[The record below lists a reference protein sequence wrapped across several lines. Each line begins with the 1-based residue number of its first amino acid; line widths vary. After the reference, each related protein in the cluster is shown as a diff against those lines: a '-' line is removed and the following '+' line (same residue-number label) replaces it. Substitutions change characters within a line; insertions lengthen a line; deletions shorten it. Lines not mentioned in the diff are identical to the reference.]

1 MAQKL
6 LEYSPV
12 PYVRYVSL
20 SLFQYTS
27 YQIFAEKSVL
37 ASKLKQIK
45 RPPREKSKS
54 SQTQIIQIMSD
65 EMLNNKES
73 ILFMISREPHT
84 LFLVEQL
91 AHFTDYLFDGNTYS
105 RIDFNLTHAMT
116 MLVTEFLCW

>member
-1 MAQKL
+1 M
-6 LEYSPV
+6 
-12 PYVRYVSL
+12 
-20 SLFQYTS
+20 
-27 YQIFAEKSVL
+27 
-37 ASKLKQIK
+37 K

-105 RIDFNLTHAMT
+105 RIDFNLAHK
-116 MLVTEFLCW
+116 MLVTEIPVKFLGRCNLSHPS

>member
-1 MAQKL
+1 M
-6 LEYSPV
+6 
-12 PYVRYVSL
+12 
-20 SLFQYTS
+20 
-27 YQIFAEKSVL
+27 
-37 ASKLKQIK
+37 K

-105 RIDFNLTHAMT
+105 RIDFNLAHK
-116 MLVTEFLCW
+116 MLVTEMSLKFLGRCNLSNPS